1 MAKVTA
7 PLRGTFA
14 IKGNVT
20 DVDYRVF
27 VLRKIISLGLK
38 GFPCVAGRNK
48 LEVRVEGGKGDIT
61 RLMKAVKKGA
71 PLGVKVE
78 KILAFKKVKG
88 VHIPEPLSAVVVLQ
102 SEQVGKGIS
111 STAQLKEDV
120 RELRSSTEAGFKG
133 AEKGRSALLK
143 GVDGVNKSV
152 EKFHTNANR
161 TMESI
166 GASLYEINANV
177 KSLVYLVL
185 AGIIIGVAIA
195 AIYLVPRFA

>member
-1 MAKVTA
+1 MAKVA
-7 PLRGTFA
+7 GPLRGVF
-14 IKGNVT
+14 IVKGNVA

-38 GFPCVAGRNK
+38 GFPCVAGRKK
-48 LEVRVEGGKGDIT
+48 LEVRVEGGKRDIT

-78 KILAFKKVKG
+78 KVLAFKRVKG
-88 VHIPEPLSAVVVLQ
+88 VHIPDPLSAIIVLQ
-102 SEQVGKGIS
+102 SEQIGKGVS
-111 STAQLKEDV
+111 STAQLKDGV
-120 RELRSSTEAGFKG
+120 RELRSATEAGFKG
-133 AEKGRSALLK
+133 AEKGRAAMLK

-161 TMESI
+161 TMDSI
-166 GASLYEINANV
+166 VASMYELNANV

-185 AGIIIGVAIA
+185 AGIILGMAIA
-195 AIYLVPRFA
+195 AIYLLPRFT